1 MANKKRRGSKQ
12 TSNKSNGVKRTV
24 SSHNSLE
31 ILAKTAYRERVK
43 VIRQDESLTGQLRE
57 GLDYDPIHQKR
68 RIRASVSTMEEVKK
82 RVQHLCPDV
91 PGIYSTEEEW
101 IEINA
106 FPSPAYDY
114 EERFTFSALACAI
127 WMLDQI
133 RDINRMKDLEAVLP
147 IADSVVEIKYPPIW
161 DPCHGNEVI
170 YNVVSAIL
178 HRNDPDGGSKENLS
192 DKQRIQRYYM
202 TDALAEGRVS
212 QEWNNRKTFN
222 SILSLIPVEAIEAAE
237 QLYQKKYWDFVTRYF
252 LSRKVFCEIDVKLK
266 AEIDEFERRSSEF
279 LSGFQ
284 DKQANAIRSMAAPKV
299 HPLQLW
305 NPAKKDYHVESGATD
320 YQQMFLQVQRIDS
333 ERVDL
338 ECREAALTDLLDA
351 FGKEMWA
358 LTSKPYTYIE
368 NKYGKEIADI
378 WADCDA
384 GDPYT
389 MCFAFMSLL
398 DKGSD
403 LPWCYCAGVNL
414 HACYAASLPW
424 PRMKF
429 NPYNDGIWYHQEPDK
444 EGFSYGPDYQPLPK
458 KVRVPEFDDW
468 MKLQFEDKMS
478 EDSDDFEKFNLSHI
492 MYELT
497 GCIMP
502 RKMDRYT
509 PALKILDR
517 YGIRGKKTLPL
528 LYCASALGEA
538 RHRTSLS
545 LLDRLLESLQ
555 TDSEETAPTEENEE
569 SLKAQNKALQEEV
582 RRLKEAAYETGRE
595 VQEANVRYESI
606 AQKAANDA
614 QELHDLRELIFNQQN
629 AVYDEPDTKTDIVFP
644 YRTTRKIVVFGGHDS
659 WAREMKP
666 KFPDIRFI
674 DRDMMPNPDLIR
686 HADTIWIQT
695 NALAHKHFY
704 IIIDEVRKYGI
715 PLRYFT
721 YSGVVKCAEQIVNDD
736 MNHI

>member
-1 MANKKRRGSKQ
+1 
-12 TSNKSNGVKRTV
+12 
-24 SSHNSLE
+24 
-31 ILAKTAYRERVK
+31 
-43 VIRQDESLTGQLRE
+43 
-57 GLDYDPIHQKR
+57 
-68 RIRASVSTMEEVKK
+68 
-82 RVQHLCPDV
+82 
-91 PGIYSTEEEW
+91 
-101 IEINA
+101 
-106 FPSPAYDY
+106 
-114 EERFTFSALACAI
+114 
-127 WMLDQI
+127 
-133 RDINRMKDLEAVLP
+133 
-147 IADSVVEIKYPPIW
+147 
-161 DPCHGNEVI
+161 
-170 YNVVSAIL
+170 
-178 HRNDPDGGSKENLS
+178 
-192 DKQRIQRYYM
+192 
-202 TDALAEGRVS
+202 
-212 QEWNNRKTFN
+212 
-222 SILSLIPVEAIEAAE
+222 
-237 QLYQKKYWDFVTRYF
+237 
-252 LSRKVFCEIDVKLK
+252 
-266 AEIDEFERRSSEF
+266 
-279 LSGFQ
+279 
-284 DKQANAIRSMAAPKV
+284 
-299 HPLQLW
+299 
-305 NPAKKDYHVESGATD
+305 
-320 YQQMFLQVQRIDS
+320 
-333 ERVDL
+333 
-338 ECREAALTDLLDA
+338 
-351 FGKEMWA
+351 
-358 LTSKPYTYIE
+358 
-368 NKYGKEIADI
+368 
-378 WADCDA
+378 
-384 GDPYT
+384 
-389 MCFAFMSLL
+389 
-398 DKGSD
+398 
-403 LPWCYCAGVNL
+403 
-414 HACYAASLPW
+414 
-424 PRMKF
+424 MKF

-444 EGFSYGPDYQPLPK
+444 EAFSYGPDYQPLPK

-582 RRLKEAAYETGRE
+582 RRLKEAAYEAGRE

-629 AVYDEPDTKTDIVFP
+629 AVYDEPDTKTDIAFP

-704 IIIDEVRKYGI
+704 IIIDEIRKYGI